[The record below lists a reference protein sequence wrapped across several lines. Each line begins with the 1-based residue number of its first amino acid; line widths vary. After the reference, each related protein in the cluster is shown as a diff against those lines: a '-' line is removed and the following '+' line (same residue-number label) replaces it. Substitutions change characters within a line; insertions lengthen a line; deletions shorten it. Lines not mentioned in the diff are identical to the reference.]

1 MTLVMQ
7 IRRPGGAEAIE
18 AAEIVLP
25 EPGPGEIR
33 IRQQA
38 IGVNF
43 VDVYQRSGLYP
54 LPALPGVLGVE
65 GAGIIEAI
73 GPGVDGLKVGMR
85 IAYAG
90 APVGAYAEARILPA
104 WRAVALPD
112 SVPDDIAAVALARGI
127 TVEMLMDRV
136 YPVGRGST
144 VLVHAAAGG
153 LGSLLTAWAKRR
165 GARVIGTVSSEAKAE
180 IARAAGADHVVVGRD
195 ADFVA
200 PVKTSTDGRGVDA
213 AYDGIG
219 GTTLLKTLAAVRPFG
234 TVASI
239 GQAGGPIPP
248 IPVEEIGPRRSLNF
262 ARPSVML
269 YMNDRENYRRGAAA
283 VLASLEDGLLPR
295 LGTRYALHD
304 ARQAHLDLEAGRTTG
319 APLLIP

>member
-1 MTLVMQ
+1 MTLVMR
-7 IRRPGGAEAIE
+7 IRHPGRPEAIE

-33 IRQQA
+33 IRQSA
-38 IGVNF
+38 VGVNF
-43 VDVYQRSGLYP
+43 VDIYQRSGLYA

-65 GAGIIEAI
+65 GAGTIEAV
-73 GPGVDGLKVGMR
+73 GAGVEGLRAGMR

-127 TVEMLMDRV
+127 TAEMLMGRV
-136 YPVGRGST
+136 YSVGQGAT
-144 VLVHAAAGG
+144 VLIHAAAGG
-153 LGSLLTAWAKRR
+153 LGSLLVAWAKRR
-165 GARVIGTVSSEAKAE
+165 GATVIGSVSTAEKAE

-195 ADFVA
+195 TDFVTA
-200 PVKTSTDGRGVDA
+200 VKGWTGGRGVDFA
-213 AYDGIG
+213 VDGIG
-219 GTTLLKTLAAVRPFG
+219 GTTLLKTMACVRPFG

-283 VLASLEDGLLPR
+283 VIESLGAGLLPK
-295 LGTRYALHD
+295 LGARYALRD
-304 ARQAHLDLEAGRTTG
+304 AAQAQADLEAGRTTG

>member
-1 MTLVMQ
+1 
-7 IRRPGGAEAIE
+7 
-18 AAEIVLP
+18 
-25 EPGPGEIR
+25 
-33 IRQQA
+33 
-38 IGVNF
+38 
-43 VDVYQRSGLYP
+43 
-54 LPALPGVLGVE
+54 LPAVLGVE
-65 GAGIIEAI
+65 GAGTIEAV
-73 GPGVDGLKVGMR
+73 GDGVEDMAVGMR

-104 WRAVALPD
+104 WRAVPVPD

-127 TVEMLMDRV
+127 TAEMLMGTV
-136 YPVGRGST
+136 YPVGSGT
-144 VLVHAAAGG
+144 TALIHAAAGG
-153 LGSLLTAWAKRR
+153 LGSLLVAWAKRR
-165 GARVIGTVSSEAKAE
+165 GATVIGTVSTAEKAE
-180 IARAAGADHVVVGRD
+180 VARAAGADHIVIGRD

-200 PVKTSTDGRGVDA
+200 AVKGRTDGLGVDFA
-213 AYDGIG
+213 VDGIG
-219 GTTLLKTLAAVRPFG
+219 GTTLLKTLSCVRPFG

-283 VLASLEDGLLPR
+283 VMASLGDGLLPQ
-295 LGTRYALHD
+295 LGQRYALRD
-304 ARQAHLDLEAGRTTG
+304 AAKAHADLEAGRTTG

>member
-7 IRRPGGAEAIE
+7 IRKPGGIEAIE
-18 AAEIVLP
+18 AAEVVLP
-25 EPGPGEIR
+25 EPGSGEIR
-33 IRQQA
+33 IRQSA
-38 IGVNF
+38 VGVNF
-43 VDVYQRSGLYP
+43 VDIYQRSGLYP

-65 GAGIIEAI
+65 GAGTVEAV
-73 GPGVDGLKVGMR
+73 GEGVEGLRVGHR

-104 WRAVALPD
+104 WRAIALPD
-112 SVPDDIAAVALARGI
+112 FVPDDIAAVALARGI
-127 TVEMLMDRV
+127 TAEMLMDRV
-136 YPVGRGST
+136 YPVGRGNT

-153 LGSLLTAWAKRR
+153 LGTLLVAWAKRR
-165 GARVIGTVSSEAKAE
+165 GATVIGTVSTAEKAE
-180 IARAAGADHVVVGRD
+180 IAHEAGADLVVVGRD

-200 PVKTSTDGRGVDA
+200 SVQAWTDGRGVDA

-219 GTTLLKTLAAVRPFG
+219 GTTLLKTLACVRPFG

-269 YMNDRENYRRGAAA
+269 YMNDRENYRRGATA
-283 VLASLEDGLLPR
+283 VIASLGDGLLPR
-295 LGTRYALHD
+295 LGSRYALRD
-304 ARQAHLDLEAGRTTG
+304 AAQAHADLEAGRTIG

>member
-7 IRRPGGAEAIE
+7 IRKPGGAEAIE
-18 AAEIVLP
+18 AAETTLA

-33 IRQQA
+33 IRQSA

-54 LPALPGVLGVE
+54 LPAWPAVLGVE
-65 GAGIIEAI
+65 GAGIVEAV
-73 GPGVDGLKVGMR
+73 GAGVEGLKIGTR

-104 WRAVALPD
+104 WRAVPLPE
-112 SVPDDIAAVALARGI
+112 SVPDDIAAVALARGV
-127 TVEMLMDRV
+127 TAEMLMEKV
-136 YPVGRGST
+136 HPVGPGST

-153 LGSLLTAWAKRR
+153 LGSLLTAWAKHR
-165 GARVIGTVSSEAKAE
+165 GAMVIGTVGSEEKAE

-195 ADFVA
+195 ADFVTT
-200 PVKTSTDGRGVDA
+200 VKGWTDGRGVDA

-269 YMNDRENYRRGAAA
+269 YMNDCENYRRGTAA
-283 VLASLEDGLLPR
+283 VIASLQDGLLPR
-295 LGTRYALHD
+295 LGTRYALRD
-304 ARQAHLDLEAGRTTG
+304 ARQAHVDLEAGRTTG
-319 APLLIP
+319 AQLLIP